1 MIRVRKSEQKEK
13 DKIKREATERN
24 QEKKMQAKEEKSTKT
39 AKEENSTKTREKDKE
54 EQRREMKGEARKGGK
69 EPDQDG
75 QNGKI
80 T

>member
-1 MIRVRKSEQKEK
+1 
-13 DKIKREATERN
+13 
-24 QEKKMQAKEEKSTKT
+24 MQAKEEKSTKT
-39 AKEENSTKTREKDKE
+39 AKEEKSTKTREKDKE

-69 EPDQDG
+69 EQDQDG